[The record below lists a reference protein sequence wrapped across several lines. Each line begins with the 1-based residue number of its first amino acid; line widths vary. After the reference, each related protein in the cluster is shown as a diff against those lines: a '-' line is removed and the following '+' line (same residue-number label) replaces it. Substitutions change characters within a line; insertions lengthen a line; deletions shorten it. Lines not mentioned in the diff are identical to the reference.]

1 MQINTAS
8 GMLSTESLCV
18 VTTDSDEKQSSN
30 GQHAITRTIVHLNS
44 IGEGIRCSLG
54 VRIKID
60 PRSRSSCLDFSHI
73 FWLFAEAFNLFG
85 ESGIES
91 QKFSYNF
98 RIFEGV
104 NHHILWLFSIVL
116 SILRLDLGVG
126 CVFSGLLISD
136 SLAVTLDGRWS
147 TVSIRASLL
156 LFDLGV
162 RRRWVGSVNR

>member
-1 MQINTAS
+1 
-8 GMLSTESLCV
+8 
-18 VTTDSDEKQSSN
+18 
-30 GQHAITRTIVHLNS
+30 
-44 IGEGIRCSLG
+44 
-54 VRIKID
+54 
-60 PRSRSSCLDFSHI
+60 
-73 FWLFAEAFNLFG
+73 LFAEAFNLFG

-156 LFDLGV
+156 LEVGWEPAMLSMSFSPNDRGSFSLIRSWSTAPIDAWPSLLDLRICRV
-162 RRRWVGSVNR
+162 FFKRLFV